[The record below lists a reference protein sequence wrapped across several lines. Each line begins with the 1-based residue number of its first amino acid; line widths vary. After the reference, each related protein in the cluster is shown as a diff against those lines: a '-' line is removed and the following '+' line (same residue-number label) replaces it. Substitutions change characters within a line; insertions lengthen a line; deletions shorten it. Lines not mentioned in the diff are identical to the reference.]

1 MTRCVAFLRAINVGG
16 HRVSMEELRRLFVS
30 MSFEEVE
37 TFIAS
42 GNVLFTAPRPPGP
55 ALVKRMEAGLKAG
68 LGYEV
73 CSFLRTGAEVAAI
86 CRDTP
91 FSPVEVR
98 QAAALNVGLLADP
111 LPAPARKRL
120 QSLATD
126 IDAFQVHGRE
136 IYWLCR
142 RKQSESTFS
151 NAVFERTL
159 GVRATFRTIK
169 TFVRLVERYDLG

>member
-1 MTRCVAFLRAINVGG
+1 MAFLRAINVGG

-42 GNVLFTAPRPPGP
+42 GNVLFSVPRLARP
-55 ALVKRMEAGLKAG
+55 ALAKRIEADLKAA

-73 CSFLRTGAEVAAI
+73 HTFLRTGAEVAAI

-91 FSPVEVR
+91 FSPAEIG

-111 LPAPARKRL
+111 LSASARKQLR
-120 QSLATD
+120 SFTTE

-136 IYWLCR
+136 VYWLCR
-142 RKQSESTFS
+142 RKQSKSTFS

-159 GVRATFRTIK
+159 GVRATFRTMN
-169 TFVRLVERYDLG
+169 TFTRLVDRYGLG